1 MEFNP
6 EYFPHRELKEI
17 SISNGSGFEII
28 FEKEDGV
35 DDIRVW
41 QLLYG
46 ESVYVMSID
55 RHKLADLIYNL
66 EDLL

>member
-1 MEFNP
+1 MNRGLSNT
-6 EYFPHRELKEI
+6 Y
-17 SISNGSGFEII
+17 NGSGFEII

>member
-6 EYFPHRELKEI
+6 EDFPHRELKEI